1 MTLSSTDMKILE
13 ILQDDARV
21 TNQVL
26 AEKINISASPC
37 WRKVRKLE
45 EDKVIQGYRAVLDRK
60 KIGLGVMV
68 FIRVVIDS
76 HSEAEARKFEEEV
89 TALEDVVA
97 CYSIGGDADF
107 LLQVVASIWTPML
120 ILQCQ
125 WYADCQELKKCRVCL
140 CLKRSNHSLV
150 ILLRKSLSSL
160 SLPGCPVT
168 DYQFRIERI

>member
-45 EDKVIQGYRAVLDRK
+45 EDNVIQGYRAVLDRK

-107 LLQVVASIWTPML
+107 LLQVVASDL
-120 ILQCQ
+120 DS
-125 WYADCQELKKCRVCL
+125 YADFAMSVVR
-140 CLKRSNHSLV
+140 R
-150 ILLRKSLSSL
+150 
-160 SLPGCPVT
+160 LPGIKEMQSMFVLKEIKPLVS
-168 DYQFRIERI
+168 YPIKKISE